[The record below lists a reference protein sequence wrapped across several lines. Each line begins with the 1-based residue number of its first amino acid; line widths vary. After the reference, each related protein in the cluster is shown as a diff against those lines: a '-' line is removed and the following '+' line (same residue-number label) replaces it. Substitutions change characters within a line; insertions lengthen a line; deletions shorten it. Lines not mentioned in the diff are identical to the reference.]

1 MKKIGLLFIMVALIS
16 LESCKEEEAAKVYQN
31 GTYSAET
38 AEYSHGWITFMEV
51 TISDD
56 KQTTVTFD
64 CRNEE
69 GGLKSETTEETYPMD
84 PHPTVWIPE
93 LEAQYM
99 AVDIINYS
107 TVDGIT
113 GATHGSDDSMAL
125 FQLMLDAAKEGDTV
139 TQILPTPEPT
149 K

>member
-1 MKKIGLLFIMVALIS
+1 MKKIGLFVAMVAIIGLA
-16 LESCKEEEAAKVYQN
+16 SCKKEEAKIYQN
-31 GTYSAET
+31 GTYKAET

-51 TISDD
+51 SITDD

-64 CRNEE
+64 ARMED
-69 GGLKSETTEETYPMD
+69 GSLKSETTAETYPMD

-99 AVDIINYS
+99 AVNIVS
-107 TVDGIT
+107 FSSVDGIT
-113 GATHGSDDSMAL
+113 GATHGSDDADEL
-125 FQLMLDAAKEGDTV
+125 FQLMLAAAKAGDFTV
-139 TQILPTPEPT
+139 QILPTPEPT

>member
-1 MKKIGLLFIMVALIS
+1 MKKIGLLFLMAAFIGMV
-16 LESCKEEEAAKVYQN
+16 SCEKKEDLTYKN
-31 GTYSAET
+31 GTYKAET

-56 KQTTVTFD
+56 KQTAVTFD
-64 CRNEE
+64 ARMED
-69 GGLKSETTEETYPMD
+69 GSLKSETTAETYPMD

-99 AVDIINYS
+99 AVDILNYS
-107 TVDGIT
+107 AVDGIT

-125 FQLMLDAAKEGDTV
+125 FQLMLDAAKEGDTSL
-139 TQILPTPEPT
+139 QILPTPEPAE
-149 K
+149 